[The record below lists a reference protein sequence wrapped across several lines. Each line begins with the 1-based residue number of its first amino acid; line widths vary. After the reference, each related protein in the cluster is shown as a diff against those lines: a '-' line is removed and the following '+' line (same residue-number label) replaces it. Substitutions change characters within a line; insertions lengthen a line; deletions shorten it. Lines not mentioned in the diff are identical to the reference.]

1 MHRDLTVHLGNIMA
15 TPQKIKNKDKSI
27 SYRIFVNYEG
37 KRESKRFQTRQLAID
52 WAEKRKTELQQ
63 EAIHGKK
70 TDITIKKAIE
80 DYQSIFTG
88 KIGRSKAYDIERI
101 KTYDIANIN
110 LDKLTTLH
118 IINHCKERNET
129 VQPQT
134 AGMDMQ
140 WIKSVLKTMSAV
152 NNFDYDDKV
161 FKKADTILKQHD
173 LIARSAQ
180 RTRIPTWQEMLKLTR
195 FFKRKDKKSK
205 IPMVDIMWFAY
216 QSTRRAAEIT
226 RIEWKDNNNKAKT
239 GMVRDAKDPQNKKGN
254 HKRFKYEK
262 QAWKIVNR
270 QNITSDFIFPFN
282 ETTIGNKFD
291 KACNLLGIDDL
302 HFHDLR
308 HAGTTRLFR
317 LGYTIEQVQKFT
329 LHEDWQNLKRYT
341 NLTPEDIK
349 DI

>member
-1 MHRDLTVHLGNIMA
+1 
-15 TPQKIKNKDKSI
+15 
-27 SYRIFVNYEG
+27 
-37 KRESKRFQTRQLAID
+37 
-52 WAEKRKTELQQ
+52 
-63 EAIHGKK
+63 
-70 TDITIKKAIE
+70 
-80 DYQSIFTG
+80 
-88 KIGRSKAYDIERI
+88 
-101 KTYDIANIN
+101 
-110 LDKLTTLH
+110 
-118 IINHCKERNET
+118 
-129 VQPQT
+129 
-134 AGMDMQ
+134 MDMQ

-152 NNFDYDDKV
+152 NNFDYDDKA

-308 HAGTTRLFR
+308 HAGTIRLFR